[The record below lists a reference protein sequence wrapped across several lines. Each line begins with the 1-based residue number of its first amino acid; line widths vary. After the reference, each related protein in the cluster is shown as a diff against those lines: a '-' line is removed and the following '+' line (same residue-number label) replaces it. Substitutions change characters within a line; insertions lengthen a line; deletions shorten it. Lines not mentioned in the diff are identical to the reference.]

1 MASKMILL
9 RHGQSTW
16 NVDNRFTGWVDV
28 DLSELGRKEAREAG
42 VLIRDAGIDFEV
54 AYTSVLKRAIRT
66 LWIAMDEMDRMWVPV
81 TRAWQL
87 NERHYGALQGLN
99 KTETAEKHGMD
110 QVHLWRRG
118 YDICPPPLDVNDERH
133 PSHDIR
139 YKGLSPEELPA
150 TESLKITLAR
160 VLPYWQNEIVP
171 HLNAGQNVLVV
182 AHGNSL
188 RSLVKHLDEVSDEEI
203 TELNIPTGIPLV
215 YEFDDNLSVVSRG
228 YLGDAEAVA
237 AAAAAV
243 ANQAKQK

>member
-28 DLSELGRKEAREAG
+28 DLSELGRQEAKQAG
-42 VLIRDAGIDFEV
+42 VLLREAGIDFEV

-99 KTETAEKHGMD
+99 KAETAEKHGLE

-118 YDICPPPLDVNDERH
+118 YDICPPPLDVSDERH

-139 YKGLSPEELPA
+139 YRGLSPEQLPA
-150 TESLKITLAR
+150 TESLKITLGR

-228 YLGDAEAVA
+228 YLGDADAVA